1 MYQGGTHVE
10 VFDAGTTK
18 FCTNTTTTT
27 TTSSRGLNASSGACG
42 DDDSSKKSSKSLFA
56 ASNTNNAQSAL
67 RQARNQR
74 GVQWQISDARKTVN
88 SRNKKYYES
97 TAKGYVLQLENASIE
112 TVVQQHSNTT
122 ASSAKA
128 RQLTQP
134 MVCAQIYVE
143 KPEDK
148 FTIEFVFSEVETRR
162 DRRRVVLSTAFL
174 ETKTSPLHCQVP
186 IVAKKRRA
194 TKSVSGEK
202 RSSSKQEETPSTPS
216 TTRRRERSHKNIER

>member
-56 ASNTNNAQSAL
+56 ASNNNAQSAL

-112 TVVQQHSNTT
+112 TVVQ
-122 ASSAKA
+122 
-128 RQLTQP
+128 
-134 MVCAQIYVE
+134 
-143 KPEDK
+143 
-148 FTIEFVFSEVETRR
+148 
-162 DRRRVVLSTAFL
+162 
-174 ETKTSPLHCQVP
+174 
-186 IVAKKRRA
+186 
-194 TKSVSGEK
+194 
-202 RSSSKQEETPSTPS
+202 
-216 TTRRRERSHKNIER
+216 

>member
-1 MYQGGTHVE
+1 MFSMYQGGTHVE

-18 FCTNTTTTT
+18 FCTNITTT

-148 FTIEFVFSEVETRR
+148 FTIEFEFSEIETRR
-162 DRRRVVLSTAFL
+162 DRR
-174 ETKTSPLHCQVP
+174 
-186 IVAKKRRA
+186 
-194 TKSVSGEK
+194 
-202 RSSSKQEETPSTPS
+202 
-216 TTRRRERSHKNIER
+216 

>member
-1 MYQGGTHVE
+1 MFSMYQGGTHVE

-122 ASSAKA
+122 ASWRKRDNSRSRWCA
-128 RQLTQP
+128 RR
-134 MVCAQIYVE
+134 
-143 KPEDK
+143 
-148 FTIEFVFSEVETRR
+148 FTSRNRRISLPSNLCFPRLKRGETG
-162 DRRRVVLSTAFL
+162 
-174 ETKTSPLHCQVP
+174 
-186 IVAKKRRA
+186 
-194 TKSVSGEK
+194 GE
-202 RSSSKQEETPSTPS
+202 
-216 TTRRRERSHKNIER
+216 

>member
-1 MYQGGTHVE
+1 MFSMYQGGTHVE

-18 FCTNTTTTT
+18 FCTTVTT
-27 TTSSRGLNASSGACG
+27 TTSRDGNASSGGAPGACG

-56 ASNTNNAQSAL
+56 ASNNAQSAL

-112 TVVQQHSNTT
+112 TVVQHSNTT
-122 ASSAKA
+122 ASAKA

-143 KPEDK
+143 KPANK

-162 DRRRVVLSTAFL
+162 DRRRV
-174 ETKTSPLHCQVP
+174 
-186 IVAKKRRA
+186 
-194 TKSVSGEK
+194 
-202 RSSSKQEETPSTPS
+202 
-216 TTRRRERSHKNIER
+216 ER